1 MSKETDESM
10 FWRKVLWSVYII
22 GMMSMMGLTFF
33 EQRPHAAVKLVKHV
47 STYYGTV
54 HHNKIEKKS

>member
-1 MSKETDESM
+1 
-10 FWRKVLWSVYII
+10 
-22 GMMSMMGLTFF
+22 MMGLAFF